1 MRRRRHRTQSAKM
14 SNLRIGHFSDS
25 HLGYEAYP
33 ALNDRGLNQRGVDV
47 VRAFKNVCDDINSWD
62 PPLVI
67 HSGDV
72 TERPKVEYRY
82 MLAAL
87 QGFAELA
94 GTRPDGS
101 RRQVVVIAGNHE
113 LPRRHM
119 EACWLDLLRHIP
131 GLHIVTRQYET
142 VRFDH
147 KKHDSDPVLDNVAVH
162 CLPHDTLKTV
172 DFAGIQPYPGLTNI
186 LTAHGVAGG
195 SELFTRSLG
204 REYHIPSEVLARDW
218 EYVALGH
225 WHKRGP
231 VSVTGV
237 KTEQSNVWYAG
248 SAENISFRDLRNNSA
263 DRGWLAVQHN
273 STSNELTVT
282 PRNNTIRRMFRLT
295 PVDGADLGPEQLE
308 EQLVKRI
315 SQADIDDAVIQQPVR
330 NVHRDL
336 WALVDTSSA
345 RDAAKKALHYEI
357 QVKYVD
363 TADDG
368 DTNEPVSGLAG
379 LDEVLEQQAALLAET
394 SEHKK
399 RIVDDVIKLAKTLIG
414 NELSGSG
421 DTTPGQQNEPDQS
434 PDTDGTTPSAE
445 ASGADGGADGE
456 DKAGNGTA
464 PDSRTGEAAQ
474 GSSP

>member
-1 MRRRRHRTQSAKM
+1 MN
-14 SNLRIGHFSDS
+14 NLRIGHFSDS

-33 ALNDRGLNQRGVDV
+33 ALNDRGVNQRGVDV
-47 VRAFKNVCDDINSWD
+47 VRSFKNVCDDINNWD

-94 GTRPDGS
+94 GTRPDGTQ
-101 RRQVVVIAGNHE
+101 RQVVVIAGNHE
-113 LPRRHM
+113 LPRKHM

-131 GLHIVTRQYET
+131 GLHIVTRRYET
-142 VRFDH
+142 IRFDH
-147 KKHDSDPVLDNVAVH
+147 QQHNSDPVLDNVVVH

-172 DFAGIQPYPGLTNI
+172 DFAGIQPYPDKTNV

-231 VSVTGV
+231 VSVAGV
-237 KTEQSNVWYAG
+237 KTEQGNVWYAG
-248 SAENISFRDLRNNSA
+248 SAENISFRDLRNNST
-263 DRGWLAVQHN
+263 DRGWLAVQYSN
-273 STSNELTVT
+273 NELTVT
-282 PRNNTIRRMFRLT
+282 PRNNTIRRMFRLRSI
-295 PVDGADLGPEQLE
+295 DGAELGPEQLE
-308 EQLVKRI
+308 KQLVERI
-315 SQADIDDAVIQQPVR
+315 NEADIEDAVIQQPVK

-336 WALVDTSSA
+336 WALVGTSSA
-345 RDAAKKALHYEI
+345 RDAAKNALHYEI
-357 QVKYVD
+357 QVKYIA
-363 TADDG
+363 TADDS
-368 DTNEPVSGLAG
+368 DTDEQPSGLVG
-379 LDEVLEQQAALLAET
+379 LDEVLEQQAGLIAET

-399 RIVDDVIKLAKTLIG
+399 RIVDDVIKLAKKLIAD
-414 NELSGSG
+414 ELSGSDEQG
-421 DTTPGQQNEPDQS
+421 HIPNDDRVAGTGTPDSTKTGGNDS
-434 PDTDGTTPSAE
+434 DDSD
-445 ASGADGGADGE
+445 SDGGE
-456 DKAGNGTA
+456 T
-464 PDSRTGEAAQ
+464 PDSARQGDGSDDASDTGDATSE
-474 GSSP
+474 SSC